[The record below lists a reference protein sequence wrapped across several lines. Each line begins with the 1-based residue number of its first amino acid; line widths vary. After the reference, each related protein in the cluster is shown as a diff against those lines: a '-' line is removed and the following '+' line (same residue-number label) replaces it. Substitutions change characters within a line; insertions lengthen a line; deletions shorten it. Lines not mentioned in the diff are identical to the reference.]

1 MEKANY
7 SNKLFCAMCV
17 LFVLGNNVITAPIN
31 NANKYNFLAFLLS
44 FILSISVYFLF
55 FYIPF
60 SKVFMVVVWLLAFLC
75 VGQAFTTF
83 ITFISDNL
91 LPQTEPILIA
101 ISFLIL
107 IIYAFFRGNAV
118 LKFSFVSIFVIAA
131 VFLVFFLSTAKDFNV
146 KNIFIYNIPSFAE
159 LGNQLLPYV
168 WSVAL
173 PTGILAVFARLNGFS
188 KKTGVLGIGIGFILL
203 GICLLNTVLL
213 FGINLSSTLDYPYSS
228 VGSTVTFGDLFTRLD
243 GLLYF
248 VYLATSL
255 VKCVVGILVI
265 KKSRECIP

>member
-1 MEKANY
+1 MMEKANC

-17 LFVLGNNVITAPIN
+17 LFVLGNTVITAPIN
-31 NANKYNFLAFLLS
+31 NANKYNFLAFLIS
-44 FILSISVYFLF
+44 FILSIGVYFLF
-55 FYIPF
+55 YYIPF
-60 SKVFMVVVWLLAFLC
+60 SRLFTAVIWLLSLFC
-75 VGQAFTTF
+75 VADTF
-83 ITFISDNL
+83 ITFIVFISDNL
-91 LPQTEPILIA
+91 LPQTTPILIA
-101 ISFLIL
+101 VSFALL
-107 IIYAFFRGNAV
+107 IIYASFRGNAV
-118 LKFSFVSIFVIAA
+118 LKVSIISVFIIAF
-131 VFLVFFLSTAKDFNV
+131 VFLVYFLSTAKDFNV

-168 WSVAL
+168 LSVAL

-213 FGINLSSTLDYPYSS
+213 FGIALSARLDYPYSS
-228 VGSTVTFGDLFTRLD
+228 VGSTVTFGNLFTRLD

-248 VYLATSL
+248 VYLVTSL

-265 KKSRECIP
+265 KKSREIP